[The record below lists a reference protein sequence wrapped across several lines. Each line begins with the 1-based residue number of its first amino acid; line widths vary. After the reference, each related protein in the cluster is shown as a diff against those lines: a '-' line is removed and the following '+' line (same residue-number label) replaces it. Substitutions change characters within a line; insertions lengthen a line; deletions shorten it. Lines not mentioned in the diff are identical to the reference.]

1 MNAQVDF
8 SRGPRAVAAL
18 RVAMAMEVAAIAGSA
33 VTLLLLRRLA
43 AGEAVDDAQL
53 NAIDLFAGL
62 VGIATIV
69 VLVVTAVLFIRWL
82 AQARR
87 NAEALGGRGMVHAPA
102 WAVWGWF
109 VPILNLFRPYEV
121 VGEIWRASEPG
132 PDRRSHPLAE
142 STPPFMRAWWAAWL
156 IGGFLSQLAFRMHM
170 RLSEL
175 SGLAAFMAAE
185 WVLLAATLASLAAAV
200 LATRL
205 VRELDQRQRARAIR
219 LADEAQPSV
228 EPVLL

>member
-1 MNAQVDF
+1 MNSQVDF
-8 SRGPRAVAAL
+8 SRGARAVAAL
-18 RVAMAMEVAAIAGSA
+18 RVAMALDVAALAGSA
-33 VTLLLLRRLA
+33 VTLLLLGRLA
-43 AGEAVDDAQL
+43 AGETVDEAQL

-87 NAEALGGRGMVHAPA
+87 NAEALGGRGMEHAPGWVA
-102 WAVWGWF
+102 WGWF
-109 VPILNLFRPYEV
+109 IPILNLFRPYEV
-121 VGEIWRASEPG
+121 IAEIWRASEPG
-132 PDRRSHPLAE
+132 PDRRSHPLAD

-156 IGGFLSQLAFRMHM
+156 IGGFLSQLAFRMA
-170 RLSEL
+170 L
-175 SGLAAFMAAE
+175 GLGEQWDLGDFMAAE
-185 WVLLAATLASLAAAV
+185 RVLVIASLASLAAAV

-219 LADEAQPSV
+219 LASEAQPAV